1 MKLTHINIQNFLGA
15 RAVEVQ
21 LTKPVTLFAGKNGA
35 GKSSLQ
41 EAIRMA
47 LTGESV
53 RVGLKKDYG
62 QLITE
67 GAESGF
73 AEVEIDGTV
82 RAFVTL
88 PDGKTT
94 PLTEYVPPTA
104 LPYVLD
110 AQRFAKLE
118 PNERR
123 AFLFG
128 LMGLS
133 AGGDEVKKRLLE
145 KGCNAQNVES
155 IMPLLRSGF
164 DAAHKEA
171 QAKARDEKAAWR
183 TVTGET
189 YGEKKAASWAAEKPA
204 FSQSEIDTLQK
215 KLTDADYQ
223 LGIQNQRLGALNA
236 DRNSYNSIMQRIA
249 GLREKANLL
258 ARRQE
263 KLAHDET
270 SLKEWEGKV
279 DFTRQRAAG
288 GRKVGLVHDLAFCL
302 NESLRMVIPFGE
314 MDDRQ
319 RASLAD
325 ANAVLEKYSAEHGSI
340 ESAGA
345 GDTEARNQLPEYEK
359 SLQLMQR
366 SVSNSQRDVAE
377 SSSAVST
384 ILELESSLG
393 DTAPSETVI
402 KGVADKIADIELV
415 KRELNKEIEALNKSK
430 EAASNAE
437 QRTAKAMSAHESV
450 LAWIA
455 IADALAPDGIPGEML
470 AEALGPINDRL
481 SASSKD
487 AEWRRVFIAPSMD
500 IYDGD
505 LDEVPRHYS
514 LLSESEQWRADA
526 MIAEAISHLSK
537 INVLVLDRL
546 DVLDLQGREDLIAW
560 LDILAQEGE
569 INTALIF
576 GTLKALPANLPQT
589 IAAHWLENGVVVEKL
604 AN

>member
-1 MKLTHINIQNFLGA
+1 MKLTGLSVQNFLGA

-47 LTGESV
+47 LTGEAV

-73 AEVEIDGTV
+73 SEVEIDGAV

-133 AGGDEVKKRLLE
+133 AGGAEVNKRLLA
-145 KGCNAQNVES
+145 KGCNDLKVES
-155 IMPLLRSGF
+155 IMPMLRSGF

-183 TVTGET
+183 TITGET
-189 YGEKKAASWAAEKPA
+189 YGDKKAASWAAEKPA
-204 FSQSEIDTLQK
+204 FDAATLADLQQR
-215 KLTDADYQ
+215 LAVTDAG
-223 LGIQNQRLGALNA
+223 LAAANQRMGALQA
-236 DRNSYNSIMQRIA
+236 DHKRYAEAAHRLA
-249 GLREKANLL
+249 ELREKGSKYARIADRLVRDEAELKDWEKKVEDTRQL
-258 ARRQE
+258 ASGAVRMQAD
-263 KLAHDET
+263 LTCPHCA
-270 SLKEWEGKV
+270 GKV
-279 DFTRQRAAG
+279 SMHKGA
-288 GRKVGLVHDLAFCL
+288 LVEWISPSKTPD
-302 NESLRMVIPFGE
+302 
-314 MDDRQ
+314 Q
-319 RASLAD
+319 D
-325 ANAVLEKYSAEHGSI
+325 AVTK
-340 ESAGA
+340 
-345 GDTEARNQLPEYEK
+345 LPEYEK
-359 SLQLMQR
+359 ALRLLQ
-366 SVSNSQRDVAE
+366 
-377 SSSAVST
+377 SAVANGKRDLAEADAAT
-384 ILELESSLG
+384 KAIAELEAAVGS
-393 DTAPSETVI
+393 APDEAEIHAARKHLDDLKAERSDIAAKLAAQQDAERQA
-402 KGVADKIADIELV
+402 KQADERTTK
-415 KRELNKEIEALNKSK
+415 AL
-430 EAASNAE
+430 A
-437 QRTAKAMSAHESV
+437 AHESV

-470 AEALGPINDRL
+470 AEALDPINDRL
-481 SASSKD
+481 EQSSQD
-487 AEWRRVFIAPSMD
+487 AEWPHVHVEPDMSVWAAYPEQS
-500 IYDGD
+500 
-505 LDEVPRHYS
+505 PRPYA
-514 LLSESEQWRADA
+514 LLSESEKWRADA
-526 MIAEAISHLSK
+526 MLAEAIAYLSK
-537 INVLVLDRL
+537 IGVLVLDRL
-546 DVLDLQGREDLIAW
+546 DVLDLKGREDLIAW
-560 LDILAQEGE
+560 LDILAQNGE

-576 GTLKALPANLPQT
+576 GTLKALPAGLPDT
-589 IAAHWLENGVVVEKL
+589 VNAFWLESGGVEQLK
-604 AN
+604 AAA

>member
-1 MKLTHINIQNFLGA
+1 MKLTGLSVQNFLGA

-47 LTGESV
+47 LTGEAV

-73 AEVEIDGTV
+73 SEVEIDGAV

-133 AGGDEVKKRLLE
+133 AGGAEVNKRLLA
-145 KGCNAQNVES
+145 KGCNDLKVES
-155 IMPLLRSGF
+155 IMPMLRSGF

-183 TVTGET
+183 TITGET
-189 YGEKKAASWAAEKPA
+189 YGDKKAASWAAEKPA
-204 FSQSEIDTLQK
+204 FDAATLADLQQR
-215 KLTDADYQ
+215 LAVTDAG
-223 LGIQNQRLGALNA
+223 LAAANQRMGALQA
-236 DRNSYNSIMQRIA
+236 DHKRYAEAAHRLA
-249 GLREKANLL
+249 ELREKGSKYARIADRLVRDEAELKDWEKKVEDTRQL
-258 ARRQE
+258 ASGAVRMQAD
-263 KLAHDET
+263 LTCPHCA
-270 SLKEWEGKV
+270 GKV
-279 DFTRQRAAG
+279 SMHKGA
-288 GRKVGLVHDLAFCL
+288 LVEWISPSKTPD
-302 NESLRMVIPFGE
+302 
-314 MDDRQ
+314 Q
-319 RASLAD
+319 D
-325 ANAVLEKYSAEHGSI
+325 AVTK
-340 ESAGA
+340 
-345 GDTEARNQLPEYEK
+345 LPEYEK
-359 SLQLMQR
+359 ALRLLQ
-366 SVSNSQRDVAE
+366 
-377 SSSAVST
+377 SAVANGKRDLAEADAAT
-384 ILELESSLG
+384 KAIAELEAAVGS
-393 DTAPSETVI
+393 APDEAEIHAARKHLDDLKAERSDIAAKLAAQQDAERQA
-402 KGVADKIADIELV
+402 KQADERTTK
-415 KRELNKEIEALNKSK
+415 AL
-430 EAASNAE
+430 A
-437 QRTAKAMSAHESV
+437 AHESV

-470 AEALGPINDRL
+470 AEALDPINDRL
-481 SASSKD
+481 EQSSQD
-487 AEWRRVFIAPSMD
+487 AEWPHVHVEPDMSVWAAYPEQS
-500 IYDGD
+500 
-505 LDEVPRHYS
+505 PRPYA
-514 LLSESEQWRADA
+514 LLSESEKWRADA
-526 MIAEAISHLSK
+526 MLAEAIAYLSK
-537 INVLVLDRL
+537 IGVLVLDRL
-546 DVLDLQGREDLIAW
+546 DVLDLKGREDLIAW
-560 LDILAQEGE
+560 LDILAQNGE

-576 GTLKALPANLPQT
+576 GTLKALPATLPKT
-589 IAAHWLENGVVVEKL
+589 IAAHWLENGVVAQLKE
-604 AN
+604 AA